1 MRGEER
7 RQRAMLMIMEPGD
20 GVPGEHPLRGVKELA
35 DAALGQLSPLFDERY
50 SLIGRPAIPPER
62 LLKASLLLAL
72 YTVRSERML
81 CEQLDYNLLFR
92 WFLDMDVAAPSFDH
106 STFSRNRAR
115 LLEHDVARE
124 FFTRVVAQARS
135 LQLLS
140 DEHLTVD
147 GTLVEAW
154 ASLKSCKRKDREPS
168 QPPDHRGNPTVNFH
182 GERRRNATHQ
192 STTDPEAKLAK
203 KGAGKEAKLCYSA
216 NALMENRNGLLI
228 EFAVEPADGYAERKS
243 ARAMLETALP
253 GSRRITLGADKGYD
267 TAEFVAACRALKVTP
282 HIARNEGRAGGS
294 ALDPRTARH
303 PGHAV
308 SQRVRKRVE
317 EIFGWMKT
325 VGGLRRTRYRGLD
338 RTQLH
343 AYRVAAAY
351 NLLRIAR
358 LSPASA

>member
-1 MRGEER
+1 
-7 RQRAMLMIMEPGD
+7 
-20 GVPGEHPLRGVKELA
+20 
-35 DAALGQLSPLFDERY
+35 
-50 SLIGRPAIPPER
+50 
-62 LLKASLLLAL
+62 
-72 YTVRSERML
+72 
-81 CEQLDYNLLFR
+81 
-92 WFLDMDVAAPSFDH
+92 MDVAEPSFDH

-140 DEHLTVD
+140 DEHFTVD

-154 ASLKSCKRKDREPS
+154 ASLKSFKRKDQGP
-168 QPPDHRGNPTVNFH
+168 QPPPDDPGNPTVNFH
-182 GERRRNATHQ
+182 GERRSNATHQ

-203 KGAGKEAKLCYSA
+203 KGGGKEAKLCYSA

-267 TAEFVAACRALKVTP
+267 TAEFVASCRALKVTP

-294 ALDPRTARH
+294 ALDRRTARH
-303 PGHAV
+303 VGYAV

-343 AYRVAAAY
+343 AYLVAAAY

-358 LSPASA
+358 LIPAPA